1 MLLTLA
7 ARGDRRPCYLFF
19 GTRRVADAAY
29 YDEILELRAHLN
41 LTVTLVVSAPP
52 SDWTGER
59 GYVDAETLRRHL
71 PADRQALQ
79 FFICGPGAMQD
90 AMEDTLH
97 ELGVAGERV
106 HTERFNFV

>member
-1 MLLTLA
+1 
-7 ARGDRRPCYLFF
+7 
-19 GTRRVADAAY
+19 
-29 YDEILELRAHLN
+29 
-41 LTVTLVVSAPP
+41 VTLVVSAPP